1 MKNVYTFRETFK
13 RWKHGERYWSV
24 IGKPLPTYQDGK
36 DTFWDQLGKALE
48 MTYDPREQYDYVNY
62 LLKYGSLDPTD
73 TSSGHYTDEF
83 KLPGHPTFS
92 DESIYSNQTTPGGH
106 WHNDYHYEFS
116 DYTFKNS
123 DATLDYLNKYGPDVV
138 TTYKGGVVLPSITVY
153 GNKKGIRIKPRR
165 KSVVE

>member
-1 MKNVYTFRETFK
+1 M
-13 RWKHGERYWSV
+13 
-24 IGKPLPTYQDGK
+24 
-36 DTFWDQLGKALE
+36 
-48 MTYDPREQYDYVNY
+48 
-62 LLKYGSLDPTD
+62 DPTD

-92 DESIYSNQTTPGGH
+92 DESIYSNATTPGGH
-106 WHNDYHYEFS
+106 WYNDNHYEFS

-138 TTYKGGVVLPSITVY
+138 TTYKGGVVLPSVTVY
-153 GNKKGIRIKPRR
+153 GNKKGVRIKPRR

>member
-1 MKNVYTFRETFK
+1 MKNAYTFRETFK
-13 RWKHGERYWSV
+13 RWKNGERYWSV

-92 DESIYSNQTTPGGH
+92 DESIYSNSTTSGGH
-106 WHNDYHYEFS
+106 WHN
-116 DYTFKNS
+116 
-123 DATLDYLNKYGPDVV
+123 KYDPDVV
-138 TTYKGGVVLPSITVY
+138 TTYKGGIVLPSITVY